1 MLLKNDFSPAELR
14 LIVVLLDHEGKENS
28 IKSKEIEK
36 SLSLKGSQVRELV
49 HLLRIKGVPVGS
61 GQTGYFLCGNEE
73 EQIHT
78 INQLTSRK
86 KQIEAAISGMNHRCY
101 NRLNFRKEILS

>member
-1 MLLKNDFSPAELR
+1 MLLKNDFSPTELR

-36 SLSLKGSQVRELV
+36 AFSLKGSQIRDLV
-49 HLLRIKGVPVGS
+49 HSLRTKGVPVGS

-86 KQIEAAISGMNHRCY
+86 NQIEAAVNGMNHHCY
-101 NRLNFRKEILS
+101 NRLNFRKEILN